1 MHRFNRK
8 GEVFPIMKKR
18 TQNINMAKK
27 VSEAADIPSHLI
39 SGTPMISIIDNNLI
53 HIENY
58 GNIVEFREDILS
70 FKSKRG
76 ITVIKGTDFEITSFT
91 INNLD
96 LKGVFK
102 SVELDYEGDKK

>member
-1 MHRFNRK
+1 
-8 GEVFPIMKKR
+8 MKTRDQKV
-18 TQNINMAKK
+18 NMAKK
-27 VSEAADIPSHLI
+27 ISEAADIPSHLI
-39 SGTPMISIIDNNLI
+39 AGIPMISIVDNDLI

-70 FKSKRG
+70 FRSKRG
-76 ITVIKGTDFEITSFT
+76 TTIIRGTDFEITSFT

-96 LKGVFK
+96 LKGIFK